1 MKNIGLYLHIPFCK
15 SKCPYCD
22 FYSFSGKDTE
32 KDQYTSVLKSKIL
45 SSVSTLQS
53 NSVCKANTLYI
64 GGGTPSVLGAKNL
77 ESLVNACIGD
87 FLTDDAEITVE
98 CNPHGLTEDF
108 FRTLYECGVNRL
120 SFGLQSA
127 IDSERRIL
135 GRLSDREQ
143 VEIAVKTAQKVGFEN
158 ITLDVM
164 LGIPN
169 QTEKSLSET
178 LDFCVSLG
186 VPHIS
191 AYMLK
196 LEENTHFYKNQHK
209 YDFPDDDTT
218 ADLYLQM
225 CETLE
230 NQGIMQ
236 YEISNFAK
244 KGFESRHNLKY
255 WHCDEYIGIGLAAH
269 SYYQGARYS
278 CTGDLELYLRGEN
291 QTENREALTKE
302 DRMEEFMMMGFRLL
316 EGVSEKEFFQRFGVP
331 VSEVYPE
338 QLKRFLT
345 LGLMRYENGCYSLT
359 ADGISVSNS
368 VLCEFLLT
376 DMKKSD

>member
-22 FYSFSGKDTE
+22 FYSFSGKDTQ
-32 KDQYTSVLKSKIL
+32 KDEYKSVLKDKIL
-45 SSVSTLQS
+45 SSISTLQ
-53 NSVCKANTLYI
+53 CKGDTLYI

-77 ESLVNACIGD
+77 EILVNACNSG
-87 FLTDDAEITVE
+87 FLTDNAEITVE
-98 CNPHGLTEDF
+98 CNPYGLDEDF
-108 FRTLYECGVNRL
+108 FKTLQDCGVNRL

-135 GRLSDREQ
+135 GRLSDRNQ
-143 VEIAVKTAQKVGFEN
+143 VENTVKTAQKVGFQN

-169 QTEKSLSET
+169 QTEKSLNET

-196 LEENTHFYKNQHK
+196 LEENTHFYKNQDK
-209 YDFPDDDTT
+209 YNFPDDDLT

-255 WHCDEYIGIGLAAH
+255 WYCEEYLGIGPSAH
-269 SYYQGARYS
+269 SFLDGKRFYYDRNFESFMNGVS
-278 CTGDLELYLRGEN
+278 PIGDGFGGDFTEYAMLNLRLVEGLNENKVLERFRHKIPNEIYEKSKIFIDNGYITKTKNGL
-291 QTENREALTKE
+291 ALTRK
-302 DRMEEFMMMGFRLL
+302 GF
-316 EGVSEKEFFQRFGVP
+316 
-331 VSEVYPE
+331 
-338 QLKRFLT
+338 
-345 LGLMRYENGCYSLT
+345 LM
-359 ADGISVSNS
+359 SNTI
-368 VLCEFLLT
+368 LAEIL
-376 DMKKSD
+376 

>member
-22 FYSFSGKDTE
+22 FYSFSGKDTQKDEYTQVLRE
-32 KDQYTSVLKSKIL
+32 KI
-45 SSVSTLQS
+45 SSSISTLQR
-53 NSVCKANTLYI
+53 KGDTLYI

-77 ESLVNACIGD
+77 ATLVNACNSG
-87 FLTDDAEITVE
+87 FLTEDAEITIE
-98 CNPHGLTEDF
+98 CNPHGLNEDF
-108 FRTLYECGVNRL
+108 FKILYNCGVNRI
-120 SFGLQSA
+120 SMGLQSA

-135 GRLSDREQ
+135 GRLSDRNQ
-143 VEIAVKTAQKVGFEN
+143 VENAVKMAQNVGFEN

-164 LGIPN
+164 LGIPQ
-169 QTEKSLSET
+169 QTEKSLAET
-178 LDFCVSLG
+178 LDFCTFLG

-209 YDFPDDDTT
+209 YNFPDDDLT

-255 WHCDEYIGIGLAAH
+255 WHCEEYLGLGPSAHSFLDGKRFYYDRDFESFMNGNSPIQDGLGGDFTEYAMLNLRLVEGLNENNVFDKFGHNIPNEIYEKSKIFIDNGYMTKTENGLAFT
-269 SYYQGARYS
+269 R
-278 CTGDLELYLRGEN
+278 
-291 QTENREALTKE
+291 K
-302 DRMEEFMMMGFRLL
+302 GF
-316 EGVSEKEFFQRFGVP
+316 
-331 VSEVYPE
+331 
-338 QLKRFLT
+338 
-345 LGLMRYENGCYSLT
+345 LM
-359 ADGISVSNS
+359 SNTI
-368 VLCEFLLT
+368 LAEIL
-376 DMKKSD
+376 

>member
-32 KDQYTSVLKSKIL
+32 KDNYTRVLKDRI
-45 SSVSTLQS
+45 SSSTSTLQ
-53 NSVCKANTLYI
+53 CKGDTLYI
-64 GGGTPSVLGAKNL
+64 GGGTPSVLGAENL
-77 ESLVNACIGD
+77 KILVDTCNSG

-98 CNPHGLTEDF
+98 CNPHGLDEDF
-108 FRTLYECGVNRL
+108 FKTLYDCGVNRI
-120 SFGLQSA
+120 SMGVQSA
-127 IDSERRIL
+127 VDSERRIL
-135 GRLSDREQ
+135 GRLSDRNQ
-143 VEIAVKTAQKVGFEN
+143 VENAVKMAQKVGFEN

-169 QTEKSLSET
+169 QTEKSLNET

-196 LEENTHFYKNQHK
+196 LEENTHFYKNQNK
-209 YDFPDDDTT
+209 YNFPDDDLT

-230 NQGIMQ
+230 NNHIVQ

-244 KGFESRHNLKY
+244 KGYESKHNLKY
-255 WHCDEYIGIGLAAH
+255 WHCEEYLGLGPSAH
-269 SYYQGARYS
+269 SFLNGKRFYFDRDFSAFINGNS
-278 CTGDLELYLRGEN
+278 PIDDGLGGDFTEYAMLNLRLTEGLNEN
-291 QTENREALTKE
+291 KVFEKFGYNISKTIYEKSKVFIDNGYMVATENGLALTKK
-302 DRMEEFMMMGFRLL
+302 GF
-316 EGVSEKEFFQRFGVP
+316 
-331 VSEVYPE
+331 
-338 QLKRFLT
+338 
-345 LGLMRYENGCYSLT
+345 LM
-359 ADGISVSNS
+359 SNTI
-368 VLCEFLLT
+368 LAEIL
-376 DMKKSD
+376 

>member
-22 FYSFSGKDTE
+22 FYSFSGKDAQ
-32 KDQYTSVLKSKIL
+32 KDEYTSVLKDRIL
-45 SSVSTLQS
+45 SSVSPLQS
-53 NSVCKANTLYI
+53 SRNCKANALYI

-77 ESLVNACIGD
+77 ATLVNACNSG
-87 FLTDDAEITVE
+87 FLTDTAETTVE
-98 CNPHGLTEDF
+98 CNPYGLGEDF
-108 FRTLYECGVNRL
+108 FKVLYDCGVNRISL
-120 SFGLQSA
+120 GLQSA
-127 IDSERRIL
+127 VDSERRIL
-135 GRLSDREQ
+135 GRLSDRNQAEN
-143 VEIAVKTAQKVGFEN
+143 AVKTAQKVGFEN

-164 LGIPN
+164 LGVPN

-178 LDFCVSLG
+178 LDFCISLG

-209 YDFPDDDTT
+209 YNFPDDDLT

-244 KGFESRHNLKY
+244 KGFESQHNLKY
-255 WHCDEYIGIGLAAH
+255 WHCEEYLGLGPSAHSFLDGKRFYFDRDFQAFMNGNSPIDDGFGGDFTEYAMLNLRLVDGLNENKVFERFGHSIPKGIYEKSQIFIDNRYMLKNQNGLA
-269 SYYQGARYS
+269 
-278 CTGDLELYLRGEN
+278 
-291 QTENREALTKE
+291 LTRK
-302 DRMEEFMMMGFRLL
+302 GF
-316 EGVSEKEFFQRFGVP
+316 
-331 VSEVYPE
+331 
-338 QLKRFLT
+338 
-345 LGLMRYENGCYSLT
+345 LM
-359 ADGISVSNS
+359 SNTI
-368 VLCEFLLT
+368 LANIL
-376 DMKKSD
+376 

>member
-22 FYSFSGKDTE
+22 FYSFSGKDTQ
-32 KDQYTSVLKSKIL
+32 KDEYTSVLKSKIL
-45 SSVSTLQS
+45 SSISTLQTDFD
-53 NSVCKANTLYI
+53 CKGDTLYI

-77 ESLVNACIGD
+77 TTLVNACNSS
-87 FLTDDAEITVE
+87 FLTDNAEITVE
-98 CNPHGLTEDF
+98 CNPYGLDEDF
-108 FRTLYECGVNRL
+108 FKTLYDCGVNRISL
-120 SFGLQSA
+120 GLQSA

-135 GRLSDREQ
+135 GRLSDRNQ
-143 VEIAVKTAQKVGFEN
+143 VENAVKVAQRVGFEN

-164 LGIPN
+164 LGVPN
-169 QTEKSLSET
+169 QTEKSLNET
-178 LDFCVSLG
+178 LDFCTSLG

-196 LEENTHFYKNQHK
+196 LEENTHFHKNQDK
-209 YDFPDDDTT
+209 YNFPDDDLT

-255 WHCDEYIGIGLAAH
+255 WHCEEYLGLGPSAHSFLDGKRFYYDRDFNAFMNGNSPIDDGLGGDFTEYAMLNLRLIEGLQENKVFERFGRSISKEIYEKSQIFIDNGYMIKNDNGLA
-269 SYYQGARYS
+269 
-278 CTGDLELYLRGEN
+278 
-291 QTENREALTKE
+291 LTRK
-302 DRMEEFMMMGFRLL
+302 GF
-316 EGVSEKEFFQRFGVP
+316 
-331 VSEVYPE
+331 
-338 QLKRFLT
+338 
-345 LGLMRYENGCYSLT
+345 LM
-359 ADGISVSNS
+359 SNT
-368 VLCEFLLT
+368 VLSNIL
-376 DMKKSD
+376 